1 MVTNMSFDDHIM
13 TERSRT
19 RLSLSRLERL
29 FNPQVEIKPIL
40 KIVEI
45 GIENSVLVFTSGYQ
59 TICVSENGTFSVGQE
74 IIFIHNDILVD
85 TTHDIFSFVKEQIK
99 KADIDKDGWYLV
111 QTILI
116 KGYYSDGIVLSLDTL
131 TRYNLTLETL
141 PIKKYS
147 KPYEQL
153 VANDEMTYTN
163 DSNSQ
168 SESFVIPEFLNLRPG
183 NFLERIIPKTEE
195 INIKTYVELFK
206 KIIKHP
212 FYCTTKFDGSSM
224 TILYDSVSKKFTIC
238 SRNLTLHELDNDMVQ
253 FVIKLIQEQNLVDK
267 FDQLCEDLNCKII
280 CVQGEYC
287 GPKVNGNQMQLT
299 SDDFYMFSVRI
310 VNPDDDVDEDDIS
323 SLVPCRY
330 KKHGNSQRLYPGY
343 FLDYDQLIDFSQRTG
358 IKMVPILDISLEQ
371 SSSLETLTEYCSQ
384 LRYTDF
390 CVHMP
395 NFAEGIVIRPKKIV
409 SSEIFPQ
416 GFLSVK
422 LLNPNYKI
430 DPSQL
435 AKTTK
440 TKDQRPKIKDQI
452 N

>member
-1 MVTNMSFDDHIM
+1 MSGI
-13 TERSRT
+13 
-19 RLSLSRLERL
+19 SRLL
-29 FNPQVEIKPIL
+29 NPQVELKSIL

-45 GIENSVLVFTSGYQ
+45 GFDDLVLVFTSGCQ
-59 TICVSENGTFSVGQE
+59 TICEKGKFDVGQE
-74 IIFIHNDILVD
+74 VIFVHNDMLID
-85 TTHDIFSFVKEQIK
+85 TKEEIFSSVKEQIK
-99 KADIDKDGWYLV
+99 ISDIDKDGLYLV

-116 KGYYSDGIVLSLDTL
+116 KGYYSDGIVLSIDTL

-153 VANDEMTYTN
+153 VANDEMTYTH
-163 DSNSQ
+163 DSNSL
-168 SESFVIPEFLNLRPG
+168 SFTIPEFFNSRPG
-183 NFLERIIPKTEE
+183 NFLERIIPKTDE
-195 INIKTYVELFK
+195 INIKTYIELFK
-206 KIIKHP
+206 KIIEND
-212 FYCTTKFDGSSM
+212 FYCTIKLDGSSM
-224 TILYDSVSKKFTIC
+224 TIIYDSVSKKFTIC
-238 SRNLTLHELDNDMVQ
+238 SRNLTLHEPENDMVR
-253 FVIKLIQEQNLVDK
+253 FAIKLIQEQNLVDK
-267 FDQLCEDLNCKII
+267 FDQLCENLSSKII

-299 SDDFYMFSVRI
+299 SDDFYMFSVRM
-310 VNPDDDVDEDDIS
+310 VKPDDDEDDVDEDVIS

-330 KKHGNSQRLYPGY
+330 KKHGNSQRLHPGY

-371 SSSLETLTEYCSQ
+371 SSSLEALTDYCSQ

-390 CVHMP
+390 CLHMP

-416 GFLSVK
+416 GFQSVK

-430 DPSQL
+430 DPTQL

-440 TKDQRPKIKDQI
+440 TKIT
-452 N
+452 

>member
-1 MVTNMSFDDHIM
+1 MLANILFAENNMSGKSTIIS
-13 TERSRT
+13 TT
-19 RLSLSRLERL
+19 RLERL
-29 FNPQVEIKPIL
+29 LNPQVEIESIL
-40 KIVEI
+40 KIVDS
-45 GIENSVLVFTSGYQ
+45 GIDNLVLLFTCGYQ
-59 TICVSENGTFSVGQE
+59 TICEKGKFDVGQE
-74 IIFIHNDILVD
+74 VIFVHNDILVD
-85 TTHDIFSFVKEQIK
+85 TRHRIFSSVKEQMKIS
-99 KADIDKDGWYLV
+99 DIDKDGWYLV

-131 TRYNLTLETL
+131 ARYNLTLETL

-153 VANDEMTYTN
+153 IANDEMTYTN
-163 DSNSQ
+163 DSLS
-168 SESFVIPEFLNLRPG
+168 SLSFAIPGFLNLRPG
-183 NFLERIIPKTEE
+183 NFLERIIPKTDE

-206 KIIKHP
+206 KIIEND
-212 FYCTTKFDGSSM
+212 FYCTIKLDGSSM
-224 TILYDSVSKKFTIC
+224 TILYDSVSRKFTIC
-238 SRNLTLHELDNDMVQ
+238 SRNLTLHELENDMVQ
-253 FVIKLIQEQNLVDK
+253 FAIKLILEQNLVDK
-267 FDQLCEDLNCKII
+267 FDQLCEDINCKII

-287 GPKVNGNQMQLT
+287 GPKVNGNQMQLK

-310 VNPDDDVDEDDIS
+310 VKPEDDDIDAIS

-330 KKHGNSQRLYPGY
+330 KKHGISQRLYPGY

-371 SSSLETLTEYCSQ
+371 SSSLEALTDYCSQ

-390 CVHMP
+390 CLHMP

-416 GFLSVK
+416 GFQSVK

-430 DPSQL
+430 DPTQL

-440 TKDQRPKIKDQI
+440 TKDQRP

>member
-1 MVTNMSFDDHIM
+1 MSGKSTI
-13 TERSRT
+13 RST
-19 RLSLSRLERL
+19 TILERL
-29 FNPQVEIKPIL
+29 LNPQVEISSIL
-40 KIVEI
+40 KIDEI
-45 GIENSVLVFTSGYQ
+45 GIENLVLVFTYGYQ
-59 TICVSENGTFSVGQE
+59 TICEKGKFDIGQE
-74 IIFIHNDILVD
+74 IIFVHNDILVD
-85 TTHDIFSFVKEQIK
+85 TRHKIFSSVKEQIK
-99 KADIDKDGWYLV
+99 KVDIDKDGWYLV

-153 VANDEMTYTN
+153 IANDEMTYTN
-163 DSNSQ
+163 SHSQLSQ
-168 SESFVIPEFLNLRPG
+168 SISMEIPEFLNLRPG
-183 NFLERIIPKTEE
+183 NFLERIIPKTDE
-195 INIKTYVELFK
+195 INIKTYIDVFK
-206 KIIKHP
+206 KIIEND
-212 FYCTTKFDGSSM
+212 FYCTIKLDGSSM
-224 TILYDSVSKKFTIC
+224 TILYDSVSRKFTIC
-238 SRNLTLHELDNDMVQ
+238 SRNLTLHDPNNEMVK
-253 FVIKLIQEQNLVDK
+253 FVIKLIQEQNLVEK
-267 FDQLCEDLNCKII
+267 FDQLCKDLNCKII

-310 VNPDDDVDEDDIS
+310 VMLDDFDNDEDDVS

-330 KKHGNSQRLYPGY
+330 KKNGNSQRLYTGY

-371 SSSLETLTEYCSQ
+371 SSSFEALTDYTSQ

-416 GFLSVK
+416 GFQSVK

-430 DPSQL
+430 DPTQL

-440 TKDQRPKIKDQI
+440 TKDQIP